1 MRACRLARPP
11 PHGRTSPAGIVPET
25 RILVQH
31 HLDRAREALAE
42 AILLLDRA
50 QANTAGNR
58 LYYACFSLLSAASA
72 SVRRSA
78 LDMRAAAPGQRLLQT
93 AADVDAYRQH
103 ARIAHSFDL
112 AAQVD
117 HYVYG
122 TPKR

>member
-72 SVRRSA
+72 